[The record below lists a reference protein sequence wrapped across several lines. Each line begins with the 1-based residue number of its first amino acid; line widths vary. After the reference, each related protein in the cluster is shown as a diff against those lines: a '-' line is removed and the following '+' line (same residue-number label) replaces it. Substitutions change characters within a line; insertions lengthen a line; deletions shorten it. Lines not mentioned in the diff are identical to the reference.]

1 MHNLK
6 VYENKGN
13 NLAGL
18 LSFIIPGVGQVYNGN
33 WVWAVV
39 WLLITPGLW
48 IGTGGFLGWVCHFMS
63 AYQAYT
69 CGGEDAKEKE
79 NKT

>member
-1 MHNLK
+1 MYDLK
-6 VYENKGN
+6 SYENKGN

-18 LSFIIPGVGQVYNGN
+18 LSFIIPGVGQVYNGR
-33 WVWAVV
+33 WVWAIV

-48 IGTGGFLGWVCHFMS
+48 IGTGGFLGWICHFMS

-69 CGGEDAKEKE
+69 FGVENDQKKEDKI
-79 NKT
+79 

>member
-1 MHNLK
+1 MDSR
-6 VYENKGN
+6 VYQIEKTTDGN

-33 WVWAVV
+33 WIWAIA

-48 IGTGGFLGWVCHFMS
+48 IGTGGFLGWVCHFLA
-63 AYQAYT
+63 AYQAYIFK
-69 CGGEDAKEKE
+69 D
-79 NKT
+79 NKK

>member
-1 MHNLK
+1 M
-6 VYENKGN
+6 YEIKSYSQKGN

-18 LSFIIPGVGQVYNGN
+18 LSFIIPGVGQVYNGR
-33 WVWAVV
+33 WVWAIV

-48 IGTGGFLGWVCHFMS
+48 IGTGGFVGWVCHFMS

-69 CGGEDAKEKE
+69 YGVDDATKKEG
-79 NKT
+79 T

>member
-1 MHNLK
+1 M
-6 VYENKGN
+6 YEIKTYQQESN

-18 LSFIIPGVGQVYNGN
+18 LSFIIPGVGQVYNGS
-33 WVWAVV
+33 WVWAIV

-63 AYQAYT
+63 AYQAY
-69 CGGEDAKEKE
+69 CHRGNDAEKKED
-79 NKT
+79 N

>member
-1 MHNLK
+1 MYSLK
-6 VYENKGN
+6 SYDQKGN

-18 LSFIIPGVGQVYNGN
+18 LSFLIPGVGQVYNGR

-48 IGTGGFLGWVCHFMS
+48 IGTGGFMGWVCHFMS

-69 CGGEDAKEKE
+69 YGIKDAEKE
-79 NKT
+79 ESS

>member
-1 MHNLK
+1 MYDLK
-6 VYENKGN
+6 SYDYKGN

-18 LSFIIPGVGQVYNGN
+18 LSFIIPGVGQVYNGR
-33 WVWAVV
+33 WIWAVV

-48 IGTGGFLGWVCHFMS
+48 IGTGGFMGWVCHFMS

-69 CGGEDAKEKE
+69 YGADNAEKKE
-79 NKT
+79 NT

>member
-1 MHNLK
+1 MYSLK
-6 VYENKGN
+6 SYDQKGN

-18 LSFIIPGVGQVYNGN
+18 LSFLIPGVGQVYNGR
-33 WVWAVV
+33 WAWAVV

-48 IGTGGFLGWVCHFMS
+48 IGTGGFMGWVCHFMS

-69 CGGEDAKEKE
+69 YGTKDAEKKES
-79 NKT
+79 N

>member
-1 MHNLK
+1 MYDLK
-6 VYENKGN
+6 SYDYKGN

-18 LSFIIPGVGQVYNGN
+18 LSFIIPGVGQVYNGR
-33 WVWAVV
+33 WAWAVV

-48 IGTGGFLGWVCHFMS
+48 IGTGGFMGWVCHFMS

-69 CGGEDAKEKE
+69 YGSNNAEKKE
-79 NKT
+79 NN

>member
-1 MHNLK
+1 M
-6 VYENKGN
+6 YEIKSYNQDGN

-18 LSFIIPGVGQVYNGN
+18 LSFIIPGVGQVYNGR
-33 WVWAVV
+33 WVWAIV

-63 AYQAYT
+63 AYQSYSYRT
-69 CGGEDAKEKE
+69 EDAKKEKE
-79 NKT
+79 QS